1 MIELLGMFFGG
12 IFRLLPSLIS
22 IFEKKQENAHELA
35 LLEKNLALEKQRGEN
50 RQLEIEGMTNQAVET
65 NWSLGLVESLKNQ
78 LQLTG
83 DRWLDRLNVSVRPI
97 LTYWWCV
104 VMYTAAKLVIIV
116 SAFLDHVALK
126 EFYPLLMTDFDRGV
140 VGSIIGFWF
149 VDRALRKGP

>member
-1 MIELLGMFFGG
+1 MLELLGMLFGG
-12 IFRLLPSLIS
+12 VFRLLPSMIA
-22 IFEKKQENAHELA
+22 IFEKRQENAHELA
-35 LLEKNLALEKQRGEN
+35 LIEKNLALEKQRGEN
-50 RQLEIEGMTNQAVET
+50 RQLEIEGLTNQAVET

-104 VMYTAAKLVIIV
+104 VMYTAAKLVIIIA
-116 SAFLDHVALK
+116 AFSDHVALK
-126 EFYPLLMTDFDRGV
+126 EFYPILMTDFDRGV

-149 VDRALRKGP
+149 VDRALRKP